1 MGAVASEMRQVA
13 REMSRTAQHAHML
26 ADRLEL
32 LTLGG
37 GAMRRVYPVF
47 RDTDDETTGGMI
59 PK

>member
-1 MGAVASEMRQVA
+1 MGAMASEMRQVA

-37 GAMRRVYPVF
+37 GGDAPGVPR
-47 RDTDDETTGGMI
+47 I
-59 PK
+59 